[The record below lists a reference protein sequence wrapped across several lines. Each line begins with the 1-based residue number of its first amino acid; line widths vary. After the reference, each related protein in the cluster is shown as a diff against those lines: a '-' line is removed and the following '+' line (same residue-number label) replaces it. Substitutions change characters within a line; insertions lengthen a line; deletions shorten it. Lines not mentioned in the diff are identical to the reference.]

1 MMTADTVRNFYN
13 ATFFPEGRA
22 QKAQLSISLKAGSQE
37 IDIPGIE
44 VGPNSTIDEI
54 IRSFH
59 AYLTQNGP
67 ILLKEKP
74 AEAEPDLLNF
84 EVLQYK
90 GKRYFVEEYP
100 NERFVT
106 RRENGQALKENSP
119 TAKTLVKR
127 YKDEYWPKD

>member
-1 MMTADTVRNFYN
+1 M
-13 ATFFPEGRA
+13 
-22 QKAQLSISLKAGSQE
+22 
-37 IDIPGIE
+37 
-44 VGPNSTIDEI
+44 I

-67 ILLKEKP
+67 ILFKEKP
-74 AEAEPDLLNF
+74 AEAESDLLNF

-119 TAKTLVKR
+119 TAKTLVNR
-127 YKDEYWPKD
+127 YKDENWPKG